1 MKHST
6 YNDSKI
12 SEIRSSKKY
21 NVLFLMN
28 GAKPPRGGEFFTLS
42 LIKNLSRDLFNPVL
56 VYAYE
61 GFIVREIKKDNIEAI
76 RLSLGDK
83 LINIY
88 LRKIKLYNPGF
99 ILTVLWQLIASGA
112 IFKLRRL
119 LKEKDIHLIYAA
131 DNLSKLLG
139 GIAGRT
145 TGLKVVAH
153 CHDDF
158 KEDSL
163 GRIMRAFYLLL
174 LDRILT
180 VSERVRKFFTVKGK
194 LCPKAIT
201 VYNGVDPDI
210 FNPERVDDNVKAD
223 FGLKEGAFV
232 LGSIGVLEK
241 DKGQNYLFEAIA
253 KLKAEGIANIVCLV
267 CGSGPEEVNLKGI
280 VRARDIS
287 AEVLFLGYRNDIPK
301 ILKVLNVVVMT
312 SLTIEACPMTALEA
326 MSMKVPVIATKVGGL
341 PEVVVDGETGL
352 LIPPGDVDALCRS
365 IKNLV
370 KHPDMR
376 LKMGKAGRERVL
388 ERFTIEE
395 NVRKTEDIFL
405 NVLKGN

>member
-1 MKHST
+1 M
-6 YNDSKI
+6 
-12 SEIRSSKKY
+12 
-21 NVLFLMN
+21 
-28 GAKPPRGGEFFTLS
+28 
-42 LIKNLSRDLFNPVL
+42 FNPVL

-61 GFIVREIKKDNIEAI
+61 GSIVNEIKKSNIAAI
-76 RLSLGDK
+76 RLPLGNR

-88 LRKIKLYNPGF
+88 PRKIKLYSPDF
-99 ILTVLWQLIASGA
+99 IFTVLWHLTASGA

-131 DNLSKLLG
+131 DNLSKLIG
-139 GIAGRT
+139 GIAGKMA
-145 TGLKVVAH
+145 GIKVVAH

-210 FNPERVDDNVKAD
+210 FNPERVDDNVKAE

-267 CGSGPEEVNLKGI
+267 CGTGPEEVNLKGI

-341 PEVVVDGETGL
+341 PEVVDNGKTG
-352 LIPPGDVDALCRS
+352 IIVPPGDVVALCNS
-365 IKNLV
+365 IRYLIQN
-370 KHPDMR
+370 PEIR
-376 LKMGKAGRERVL
+376 LKMGENGRERVI

-395 NVRKTEDIFL
+395 NVRRTEEIFL